1 MKKFVPI
8 FFAIAI
14 SVTSFGQGPYAPAA
28 GQPGSTAIHKDSSII
43 NSWATGIEIARGW
56 VNISDT
62 TFHYDGSN
70 LATFGYPA
78 LALGE
83 ANGDSYNAVSLG
95 DGGVATLTFNR
106 TIVNGIGPDFAI
118 FENSFSDT
126 FLELAF
132 VEVSSDGNRFVR
144 FPAVSLTQT
153 ETQIDGFGT
162 IDPTNIHNFAGKYRQ
177 GFGTPFDLDDLSDS
191 TGIDLNNIRFV
202 RIIDV
207 VGSINEDYATYD
219 SQGNMV
225 NDPWPTPFSSS
236 GFDLDA
242 VAIINMGYELTNSN
256 FDDLPLDEDSYWN
269 GSDNAGGFIS
279 NTVFYKNSYDET
291 YGTWSGFAYSNMRDD
306 TTAGYTNQYS
316 AITAGGID
324 APAEGGTNYGVA
336 FVPNDW
342 ASGTYDMLFTE
353 AEFENPTVVSGFYV
367 TNSTYA
373 YLSMLNGDYMAK
385 KFGGDTGDDPD
396 YFKLLIWGERA
407 DETQTDTIE
416 FFLADYRFADNSL
429 DYIVDNWRWVDLL
442 ALGEVSR
449 LRFSLE
455 SSDNGNYGMNTPAY
469 FCIDN
474 LMLLPSSAGN
484 TLTLANPI
492 ADIEVESNA
501 EPIAIDLSNVF
512 IANNASDVQFT
523 IISNSNP
530 SVVNAS
536 LNGPVLTLAFAED
549 AIGEAELVVQAELNE
564 QILTDTFTVKVISG
578 STSVPNTFTGG
589 VKVYPNPFNTYLTIE
604 CEAGDY
610 VEVYDLF
617 GRKVYEVK
625 ASSSLVTLPTQ
636 HFSNGVYIVRLAT
649 KQKVHSVRVLKK

>member
-1 MKKFVPI
+1 MKKLVHTFL
-8 FFAIAI
+8 AIAI

-28 GQPGSTAIHKDSSII
+28 GQTGSTAIHKDSSII
-43 NSWATGIEIARGW
+43 KTWATGIEIARGW
-56 VNISDT
+56 VNIADT
-62 TFHYDGSN
+62 TFYYDGSN

-83 ANGDSYNAVSLG
+83 AEGDSYNAVSLG

-106 TIVNGIGPDFAI
+106 IIVNSIGPDFAI

-126 FLELAF
+126 YLELAF

-153 ETQIDGFGT
+153 ETQVGGFGT
-162 IDPTNIHNFAGKYRQ
+162 IEPTNIHNLAGKYRQ

-202 RIIDV
+202 RVIDA
-207 VGSINEDYATYD
+207 VGSISEDYATFD

-225 NDPWPTPFSSS
+225 NDPWSTPFSSC

-242 VAIINMGYELTNSN
+242 VAILNMGNELTISN

-269 GSDNAGGFIS
+269 GSDNTGGFIC

-291 YGTWSGFAYSNMRDD
+291 YGTWSGFAYSNMRDN

-316 AITAGGID
+316 AFAAGGID
-324 APAEGGTNYGVA
+324 APADDGTSYGVA
-336 FVPNDW
+336 FIPNDW

-353 AEFENPTVVSGFYV
+353 AEFEIPTVVSGLYV

-373 YLSMLNGDYMAK
+373 YLSMLNGDYVAK
-385 KFGGDTGDDPD
+385 KFGGDSGDDPD
-396 YFKLLIWGERA
+396 YFKLIIWGERA
-407 DETQTDTIE
+407 DESQTDSIE
-416 FFLADYRFADNSL
+416 FFLADYRFVDSSA
-429 DYIVDNWRWVDLL
+429 DYIVDSWQWVDLL

-474 LMLLPSSAGN
+474 LMLLPSSAEN

-492 ADIEVESNA
+492 ADIEVESNSVPLA
-501 EPIAIDLSNVF
+501 LDLSNVF
-512 IANNASDVQFT
+512 IANNATDLQLT
-523 IISNSNP
+523 ITSNSNA

-536 LNGPVLTLAFAED
+536 LNGAVLTLAFAED
-549 AIGEAELVVQAELNE
+549 AVGEAELVIQAQLNE
-564 QILTDTFTVKVISG
+564 QILTDTFTVKVVDN
-578 STSVPNTFTGG
+578 STSVPNSFVRG
-589 VKVYPNPFNTYLTIE
+589 VKAYPNPFNTYLTVE

-625 ASSSLVTLPTQ
+625 ASSSIVTLPTQ
-636 HFSNGVYIVRLAT
+636 HFSNGMYIVRLAT
-649 KQKVHSVRVLKK
+649 KQKVYSIRVLKK